1 MLQSARGL
9 IHFTFDEWTFRQ
21 NVFFFWGI
29 NAYFL
34 DENWVFR
41 TIFLG
46 LPPLVYR
53 HIGNAIADEMAAV
66 LQFFGV
72 EDR

>member
-1 MLQSARGL
+1 ML
-9 IHFTFDEWTFRQ
+9 TFWTK
-21 NVFFFWGI
+21 N
-29 NAYFL
+29 
-34 DENWVFR
+34 EWVFR

-46 LPPLVYR
+46 LPPLLYR
-53 HIGNAIADEMAAV
+53 YTGNAVADGMAAV